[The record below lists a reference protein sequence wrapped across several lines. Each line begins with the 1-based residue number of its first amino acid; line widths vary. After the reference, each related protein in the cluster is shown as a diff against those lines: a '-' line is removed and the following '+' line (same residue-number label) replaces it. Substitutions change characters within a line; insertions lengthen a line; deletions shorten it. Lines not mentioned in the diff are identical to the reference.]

1 MDSQTLVFRE
11 YLKLR
16 TEKVPREMRG
26 WRDYFQINFRVTIY
40 KMGITMMPALY
51 GCFEINQ
58 DSTCQVLQ
66 YEAEVVT

>member
-1 MDSQTLVFRE
+1 MDPQTLVFRE

-16 TEKVPREMRG
+16 TENVPREMTG

-40 KMGITMMPALY
+40 KMGITVMSALD

-58 DSTCQVLQ
+58 DSTCKALQ
-66 YEAEVVT
+66 YEAEVAT